1 MSYFDAIL
9 LGLLQGLTE
18 FLPVSSSGHLVLTE
32 HLLGA
37 KNPGVTFEL
46 LVHLGTLL
54 AVLIYFRKRIIAMI
68 RSIFDTSMFEERK
81 LVLYIII
88 ATIPAVIV
96 ALTLEDTIE
105 AAFGSPLLTS
115 IMLLVTG
122 VMLLLTG
129 LAPKKEKRLS
139 WFNSLF
145 IGLGQAV
152 AIFPGIS
159 RSGSTISFGLF
170 AGVKATTAAEF
181 SFLLSI
187 PAIAGAAVFKI
198 KELFSLDVALAGQY
212 LTGTILSFLS
222 GLLAVYLLLSIVRKG
237 KFQYFGIY
245 CLLVGTVGLV
255 YFL

>member
-1 MSYFDAIL
+1 MSYLDAIL
-9 LGLLQGLTE
+9 LGLLQGFTE
-18 FLPVSSSGHLVLTE
+18 FLPVSSSGHLVLAE
-32 HLLGA
+32 HMLGA

-54 AVLIYFRKRIIAMI
+54 AVLIYFRKQIIAMI
-68 RSIFDTSMFEERK
+68 RSLFNASMADQRK
-81 LVLYIII
+81 LVMFIVI
-88 ATIPAVIV
+88 ATVPAIIV
-96 ALTLEDTIE
+96 ALTLEETIE
-105 AAFGSPLLTS
+105 AAFDSPALTS
-115 IMLLVTG
+115 IMLQITG

-129 LAPKKEKRLS
+129 LAPKKQKSLT
-139 WFNSLF
+139 WLNSLF
-145 IGLGQAV
+145 IGLGQAI

-187 PAIAGAAVFKI
+187 PAIVGAAVFKI
-198 KELFSLDVALAGQY
+198 KELFNLDVALSGQY
-212 LTGTILSFLS
+212 TVGTILSFLS

-245 CLLVGTVGLV
+245 CLLVGTIGLI

>member
-1 MSYFDAIL
+1 MSYLDAII

-18 FLPVSSSGHLVLTE
+18 FLPVSSSGHLVLAE

-37 KNPGVTFEL
+37 KNAGVTFEL

-54 AVLIYFRKRIIAMI
+54 AVLIYFRKQILAMI
-68 RSIFDTSMFEERK
+68 RSLFDASMVEQRK
-81 LVLYIII
+81 LVWYIII

-105 AAFGSPLLTS
+105 SAFDSPALTS
-115 IMLLVTG
+115 IMLQITG
-122 VMLLLTG
+122 VMLLLTR
-129 LAPKKEKRLS
+129 LAPKREMNLS
-139 WFNSLF
+139 WFKALF
-145 IGLGQAV
+145 IGIGQAV

-198 KELFSLDVALAGQY
+198 RELFNLDVTLLGQY
-212 LTGTILSFLS
+212 AVGTTLSFLS
-222 GLLAVYLLLSIVRKG
+222 GLLAVYLLLSIIRKG